1 MYMQLILS
9 SLPTVMVFLKE
20 ISFSCGSPGED
31 KNYIAVCGLF
41 IFEPGG
47 SSEAAVLIFML

>member
-9 SLPTVMVFLKE
+9 SLPTVMVFLEE